1 MDISVFVLEKIF
13 GKDPQTIARIF
24 LLRMWSGYCFDVG
37 EITFLSLYVG
47 INYKSDTWRYVFYG
61 YCGFLGLV
69 AMLLTITFIQCI
81 IGKDSRRYNIV
92 PYIMTYF
99 KIDICNQCWICIFPP
114 VVFWESWWCCGCI
127 NGVYRNRY
135 RTWHILFKQ
144 DNSFIVL
151 LQILVHIGIL

>member
-24 LLRMWSGYCFDVG
+24 VLRMWSGYCFDVG

-99 KIDICNQCWICIFPP
+99 KLTSAINAGFVFFHLWYSGNRDDVVVVLMVFTGIDI
-114 VVFWESWWCCGCI
+114 GLD
-127 NGVYRNRY
+127 
-135 RTWHILFKQ
+135 ILEIIIIILMMIII
-144 DNSFIVL
+144 SFI
-151 LQILVHIGIL
+151 